1 MHLTPPSKSH
11 CDTFPANALMNPSF
25 FLIRIN
31 NKIISEISEQQVF
44 QTDFLAS
51 MKKLYKVG

>member
-1 MHLTPPSKSH
+1 MHLTPLSKSH

-25 FLIRIN
+25 FLI
-31 NKIISEISEQQVF
+31 IISEISEQQVF

>member
-1 MHLTPPSKSH
+1 MHLIRPSKSH

-44 QTDFLAS
+44 QTDFLTS